1 LENSASS
8 VVFPLKLLVQA
19 RGFDAMLVP
28 MIALNIIADL
38 HPGIFMPNVSYDY
51 RNLELPES
59 AQKNL
64 TSHSVTRGS

>member
-1 LENSASS
+1 MENSASS

-19 RGFDAMLVP
+19 RGSDAMLVP

-51 RNLELPES
+51 
-59 AQKNL
+59 
-64 TSHSVTRGS
+64 